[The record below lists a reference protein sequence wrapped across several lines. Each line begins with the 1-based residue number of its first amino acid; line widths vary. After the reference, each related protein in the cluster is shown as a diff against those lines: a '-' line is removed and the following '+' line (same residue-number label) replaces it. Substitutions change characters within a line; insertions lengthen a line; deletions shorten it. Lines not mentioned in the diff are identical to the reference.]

1 MCPPFALVVAVLLA
15 ASSTTLMARPL
26 VIAHRGSSGYLP
38 EHTLEAAAHAHAL
51 GSDYI
56 EQDVVASRDGVLVVL
71 HDIHVDT
78 VTDVAHRFPGRA
90 RADGRFYAIDFDWAE
105 LRSLHVRERFDPATG
120 EPIYPQRFPAN
131 GAAFRLCTLEEQIL
145 LIQGLNASTGREVGI
160 YVEFKAPAW
169 HAAHGFDLGAA
180 LLRTL
185 ERHGYRDAS
194 DRVFVQCFDAAA
206 LRRLRTELG
215 TRLRLVQLI
224 GENAWGESDTDYDA
238 LRTPEGLRAVAE
250 YAQGIGPH
258 LGQIFTGRTPDG
270 RPRQTTLLREAR
282 AAGLFVHA
290 YTFRADALPEGVESP
305 EELVQLFVAAGV
317 DGLFIDHP
325 DLGRRI
331 VDRLRGP

>member
-1 MCPPFALVVAVLLA
+1 MPLRFWFVACALSATLG
-15 ASSTTLMARPL
+15 STLMSRPL

-38 EHTLEAAAHAHAL
+38 EHTLAAAAHAHAL
-51 GSDYI
+51 GSDFI

-78 VTDVAHRFPGRA
+78 VTDVAERFPQRA
-90 RADGRFYAIDFDWAE
+90 RADGRFYAIDFDWQE
-105 LRSLHVRERFDPATG
+105 LRSLNVRERFDPATG
-120 EPIYPQRFPAN
+120 APVYPRRFPAN
-131 GAAFRLCTLEEQIL
+131 GAPFRLCTLEEQIL
-145 LIQGLNASTGREVGI
+145 LIQGLNATTGREVGI

-180 LLRTL
+180 LLATL
-185 ERHGYRDAS
+185 DRHGYREAT
-194 DRVFVQCFDAAA
+194 DRAFVQCFDATA
-206 LRRLRTELG
+206 LRRLREELG

-238 LRTPEGLRAVAE
+238 LRTPEGLRTVAQ

-258 LGQIFTGRTPDG
+258 LGQIIPGRSADG
-270 RPRQTTLLREAR
+270 NPQLTSLLRDAR

-290 YTFRADALPEGVESP
+290 YTFRADALPPAIDSP
-305 EELVQLFVAAGV
+305 EDLVRLFVAAGV

-331 VDRLRGP
+331 VDRFRGP